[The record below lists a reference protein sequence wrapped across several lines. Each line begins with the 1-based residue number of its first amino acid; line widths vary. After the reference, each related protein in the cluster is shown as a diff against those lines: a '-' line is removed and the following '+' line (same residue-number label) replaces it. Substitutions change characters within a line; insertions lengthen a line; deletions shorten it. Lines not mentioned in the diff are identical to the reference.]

1 MIQNL
6 KGKTAIVTASTDGIG
21 LAAARRLAEDGAKV
35 WISSRKED
43 NVVQAL
49 DALKAD
55 GLNVNGLVCHVS
67 KQKDREILF
76 NSGRV
81 FNLIY
86 TDPTSWEPGCGQAYI
101 KVYYSTTFFN
111 AALTFL
117 IKWISFL

>member
-1 MIQNL
+1 MIKNL

-76 NSGRV
+76 NSV
-81 FNLIY
+81 MIFKYNIY
-86 TDPTSWEPGCGQAYI
+86 SLLYTI
-101 KVYYSTTFFN
+101 FFTHYLN
-111 AALTFL
+111 F
-117 IKWISFL
+117 FD

>member
-1 MIQNL
+1 MLIQNL

-21 LAAARRLAEDGAKV
+21 FAAARRLAEDGAKV

-76 NSGRV
+76 NTVMV
-81 FNLIY
+81 FKKKSYCKTQL
-86 TDPTSWEPGCGQAYI
+86 
-101 KVYYSTTFFN
+101 
-111 AALTFL
+111 
-117 IKWISFL
+117 